1 MKGLKGKI
9 AIVTGGSTLIGQQVV
24 RAFHDEGVKVTVA
37 DVDEKGGEAIAA
49 ELGEG
54 VQFVKTDL
62 RDDEQI
68 ASCVERTVAAL
79 GGVGF
84 LVNLAC
90 VYTDEGVAT
99 SRKDFLD
106 AFNVNVVG
114 GAILLQQ
121 ARPHMAKRGGGAIVN
136 FGSVSGK
143 LAQPGRSV
151 YPVTK
156 ASMLQITRSQALELA
171 ADGIRVNS
179 VSPGWIWCRLMDE
192 WTHGDR
198 AKTDS
203 VGGRFHILG
212 RVGNP
217 DEVAQTVLFLCS
229 DHASFITGTDVAVD
243 GGYSAM
249 GPERTDAAISELM
262 S

>member
-1 MKGLKGKI
+1 MKGLKGKV

-24 RAFHDEGVKVTVA
+24 RAFHEEGVKVTVA
-37 DVDEKGGEAIAA
+37 DVDEKGGEAIAS

-54 VQFVKTDL
+54 VLFVETDL

-68 ASCVERTVAAL
+68 ASCVEQTVATF
-79 GGVGF
+79 GGVDF

-99 SRKDFLD
+99 SREDFLD

-114 GAILLQQ
+114 GTILLQHV
-121 ARPHMAKRGGGAIVN
+121 RPHMAKHGGGAVVN
-136 FGSVSGK
+136 FGSISAKV
-143 LAQPGRSV
+143 AQPGRCV

-156 ASMLQITRSQALELA
+156 ASMLQITRNQAMELA

-179 VSPGWIWCRLMDE
+179 VSPGWTWCRLMDE

-198 AKTDS
+198 AKTDR

-229 DHASFITGTDVAVD
+229 EHASFITGTDVAVD
-243 GGYSAM
+243 GGYTAM
-249 GPERTDAAISELM
+249 GPERTEAAIPELM

>member
-1 MKGLKGKI
+1 M
-9 AIVTGGSTLIGQQVV
+9 
-24 RAFHDEGVKVTVA
+24 
-37 DVDEKGGEAIAA
+37 
-49 ELGEG
+49 
-54 VQFVKTDL
+54 
-62 RDDEQI
+62 
-68 ASCVERTVAAL
+68 ERTVAAL
-79 GGVGF
+79 GGVDF

-114 GAILLQQ
+114 GTILLQQ
-121 ARPHMAKRGGGAIVN
+121 ARPHMAKRGGGAVVN

-143 LAQPGRSV
+143 LAQPGRCA

-192 WTHGDR
+192 WTPRRSRQDRHGWR
-198 AKTDS
+198 
-203 VGGRFHILG
+203 
-212 RVGNP
+212 
-217 DEVAQTVLFLCS
+217 
-229 DHASFITGTDVAVD
+229 
-243 GGYSAM
+243 
-249 GPERTDAAISELM
+249 AISHLGSGRE
-262 S
+262 SG